1 MKNILLVILA
11 AMVLG
16 AVLPGCHHEPRYDSR
31 LTAADS
37 LMQKHPDSALA
48 ILKALSPNSSSPA
61 RGEVARS
68 DGGGGVEFSNAD
80 KAYHALLLTQARYK
94 CYVTATSDSNIN
106 LALAYFRTHP
116 ADREK
121 LTRAYIYK
129 GAVMEELG
137 HPDSAMLYYKTAEAN
152 AASDDY
158 YNLGYSNLRIA
169 QLYQSNFANDSAV
182 VTRMKT
188 AARYFM
194 AVNDTNY
201 LITAIGTQGAY
212 PKILGEDSARIYLK
226 KAILLSKEINSPKGL
241 QYQSKLVGRYFYSGD
256 YMKAKELAMDI
267 VRNGGDQSNEQQFY
281 YYAARSYVQLHILD
295 SARRVMSMIPSPKN
309 VIDSMNLYQLMA
321 EISKAAHHYDDFARY
336 SEKAKRIDT
345 RILENSRNSQLVETE
360 LKWDAIEKEKNAR
373 SEADSHW
380 GAIIC
385 LILVTI
391 ALLAVIAVRV
401 YNHRIR
407 DYRKRLDGISQELEK
422 MLAETDE
429 YKLKLEAIHENYRL
443 QIIEKNDQ
451 LAEES
456 QKRLELE
463 QSSLNSQVSSI
474 VRYRHAALNEL
485 YQSVRIKSVTSD
497 GKKRVVPLFGVIK
510 ELLENRRILN
520 SPLPKSFWD
529 NLKLSVDG
537 EFRGIASF
545 VEQQYPKLTER
556 DLQLFMLLCANVPN
570 HIIKI
575 CMNYTHDVTVSKY
588 KKRLIKERI
597 GLDIKF
603 EEFIDLYLQGKLTN
617 FG

>member
-48 ILKALSPNSSSPA
+48 IIES
-61 RGEVARS
+61 VM
-68 DGGGGVEFSNAD
+68 AD
-80 KAYHALLLTQARYK
+80 SLADAGNCAYHALLLTQARYK

-137 HPDSAMLYYKTAEAN
+137 HPDSALLYYKTAEAN
-152 AASDDY
+152 AAPDDY
-158 YNLGYSNLRIA
+158 FNLGYSNLRIA
-169 QLYQSNFANDSAV
+169 ELYQSHFTNDSAV
-182 VTRMKT
+182 VARMKI

-194 AVNDTNY
+194 AVKDTNL
-201 LITAIGTQGAY
+201 LITATGAQGAY
-212 PKILGEDSARIYLK
+212 PTILGEDSARFYLK
-226 KAILLSKEINSPKGL
+226 KAILLSKEINSPKSL

-256 YMKAKELAMDI
+256 YLKAKELAMDI

-295 SARRVMSMIPSPKN
+295 SARWVMSMIPSPKN

-321 EISKAAHHYDDFARY
+321 EISKATHQYDDFARY
-336 SEKAKRIDT
+336 SEKAKRIDI

-360 LKWDAIEKEKNAR
+360 LRWDAIEKEKNAR
-373 SEADSHW
+373 SEADGHW

-385 LILVTI
+385 FI
-391 ALLAVIAVRV
+391 LLAIAILTVIAISI
-401 YNHRIR
+401 YNRRIR
-407 DYRKRLDGISQELEK
+407 NYRKRLDSVSQELEK
-422 MLAETDE
+422 MLVETDE

-456 QKRLELE
+456 KKRLELE

-485 YQSVRIKSVTSD
+485 YQSVRRIKSVTSD
-497 GKKRVVPLFGVIK
+497 GKKRVVPLSGVIK

-556 DLQLFMLLCANVPN
+556 DLQFFMLLCANVSN

-603 EEFIDLYLQGKLTN
+603 EEFIDLYLQGKLTD